1 MCSVFNSSLCYHLS
15 HLELKGKIYEQRLL
29 IPVADPDLQ
38 IREGGGVVSPPKKM
52 GGGGEGGGGSGSQ
65 FGLNMR
71 GRSGPPGLCPE
82 SATGY

>member
-29 IPVADPDLQ
+29 IPVADPVLQ
-38 IREGGGVVSPPKKM
+38 IREGGRVVSPQKNE
-52 GGGGEGGGGSGSQ
+52 GGGEGGLWASVWSK
-65 FGLNMR
+65 NE
-71 GRSGPPGLCPE
+71 GRPGPPGPSPV